1 MKKIVIT
8 ALIVL
13 SMTSI
18 TKAYAIDES
27 ELTPY
32 NLDMMFDNFYESPLS
47 MPVVE
52 TEADKKVI
60 NQSSEARYYPLFKR
74 ARIKITNFFR
84 AKENARLEKLKE
96 QQIKELTEDNEADD
110 AAAKVLD
117 EFNQQASEK
126 HDAGLQKAKVEEN
139 TTVNDEQQESGQAV
153 EENQQVTAE
162 TIELSGEVKE
172 QKVEN
177 EVVLD
182 CDNIVYD
189 EVNDE
194 IEAVGSP
201 LLTFPPQKVTLKA
214 DKMTYNKSS
223 NILKA
228 YGNVTLIKDESKIY
242 GDYVQINMNEEN
254 AFMDNVKFKQANF
267 VINTRKATANSD
279 TITFAEGNMVTDGS
293 YKLDLKT
300 RMVGGQDFSRMLVDE
315 EDKSYIVDSVGQVPV
330 KVKADKIKV
339 EGKKDH
345 DTITLERG
353 TVFYGDNK
361 LFKFRRFTAHTDKDH
376 SYFEA
381 NYPELG
387 SRPQLGAYI
396 GPGFVFDIPNGAVVK
411 VIPFLNYKSNFGVG
425 GALKYRSGTNMTEL
439 AYGSAED
446 IFVAKGLQRLDDKL
460 FLQYGV
466 NSYMDEGFMGRNIA
480 KYAVELFYKDATQV
494 KDTLAPNLD
503 LTFRQKAG
511 VGYYQNTD
519 YNKYFGDIPNKEI
532 GTTRFKYM
540 AEINQSLFKRENKE
554 ELKMFDFSFVMQGS
568 AALYG
573 TGDTQFIGRVGPR
586 IHTQYKRWMQDI
598 VYYLSAF
605 DDHTPMARFD
615 TYRYGRSSL
624 VIRESFRL
632 NKYLGVGWSG
642 NINLSNDAPNDKL
655 FQENAFIL
663 SIGPDDFKVNLGYDF
678 IRQRTYFAFAIGMD
692 MKGSS
697 VEFKKME
704 IKNPDRIAKS
714 DNKMEKLIPTFEE
727 AERAKLEKPKA
738 KVLQYAEVIDIEDPD
753 REQL

>member
-13 SMTSI
+13 SISSV
-18 TKAYAIDES
+18 TKAYAFDDAV
-27 ELTPY
+27 LTPY
-32 NLDMMFDNFYESPLS
+32 TMDTMFDNFYESPLT

-52 TEADKKVI
+52 TQDEPKVI
-60 NQSSEARYYPLFKR
+60 NNGPQASYYPLFKR

-84 AKENARLEKLKE
+84 ARENARLEK
-96 QQIKELTEDNEADD
+96 QQAKQLAELEEEDKADEEA
-110 AAAKVLD
+110 AQILE
-117 EFNQQASEK
+117 EFNQQALNKDNSNV
-126 HDAGLQKAKVEEN
+126 QKAKVEEN
-139 TTVNDEQQESGQAV
+139 VAEGQA
-153 EENQQVTAE
+153 ENQTIDENPENAGE
-162 TIELSGEVKE
+162 TIELSGGVQE

-189 EVNDE
+189 EVKDE
-194 IEAVGSP
+194 IEAVGKP
-201 LLTFPPQKVTLKA
+201 ILTFPPQKVTLTA
-214 DKMTYNKSS
+214 DKMTYNRSS

-228 YGNVTLIKDESKIY
+228 YGNVTLIKDNSKVF

-254 AFMDNVKFKQANF
+254 AFMDHVKFKQANF
-267 VINTRKATANSD
+267 AINTRKASANSD
-279 TITFAEGNMVTDGS
+279 TITFEEGNMISEDS
-293 YKLDLKT
+293 YKLDLRTK
-300 RMVGGQDFSRMLVDE
+300 MVGGQDFSRMLVDE
-315 EDKSYIVDSVGQVPV
+315 DDKSYMAETVGQVPV

-345 DTITLERG
+345 DTITLEKG
-353 TVFYGDNK
+353 TVFYGDKK
-361 LFKFRRFTAHTDKDH
+361 LFRFRRFTAHTDKDH

-411 VIPFLNYKSNFGVG
+411 VIPFLNYKSDIGIG

-460 FLQYGV
+460 YLQYGV
-466 NSYMDEGFMGRNIA
+466 NSYLDEGFMGRNMA
-480 KYAVELFYKDATQV
+480 KYAVELYYRDEATV
-494 KDTLAPNLD
+494 KDTIAKGLD
-503 LTFRQKAG
+503 LRFRQKAG
-511 VGYYQNTD
+511 FGYMQNTD

-532 GTTRFKYM
+532 GTTRLKYM
-540 AEINQSLFKRENKE
+540 AQVDQSLFKRENQE
-554 ELKMFDFSFVMQGS
+554 ELKMFDFSVVAQGS

-598 VYYLSAF
+598 TYFLSTF

-655 FQENAFIL
+655 FQENAFIV

-714 DNKMEKLIPTFEE
+714 DTKMEKLIPTFEE
-727 AERAKLEKPKA
+727 AQRAKMSKTSP
-738 KVLQYAEVIDIEDPD
+738 KVLQYAEVINIEDPD